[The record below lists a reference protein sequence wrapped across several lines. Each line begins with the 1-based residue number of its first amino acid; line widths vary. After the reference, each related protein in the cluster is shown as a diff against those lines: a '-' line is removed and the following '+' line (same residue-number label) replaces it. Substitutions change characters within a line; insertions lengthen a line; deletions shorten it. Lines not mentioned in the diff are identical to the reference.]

1 MDVADPQDPAV
12 ISISFIFVNFTYV
25 YFVYFFIIIIIIT
38 SLLSTKSLIISLGVK
53 KKSRDARV
61 TQF

>member
-1 MDVADPQDPAV
+1 MDVADPQDPAL

-25 YFVYFFIIIIIIT
+25 YFVYFFFIIIIIIT

-53 KKSRDARV
+53 KKKNKGR
-61 TQF
+61 

>member
-25 YFVYFFIIIIIIT
+25 YFVYFFFIIIIIIT

-53 KKSRDARV
+53 KKKKQG
-61 TQF
+61 TLG

>member
-25 YFVYFFIIIIIIT
+25 YFVIFLIIIIIIT

-53 KKSRDARV
+53 KNQGTLR
-61 TQF
+61 

>member
-12 ISISFIFVNFTYV
+12 IQFRSFLLILLMFIL
-25 YFVYFFIIIIIIT
+25 FIIIIIIT

>member
-25 YFVYFFIIIIIIT
+25 YFVYFFFIIIIIIT

-53 KKSRDARV
+53 KKIKGR
-61 TQF
+61 

>member
-25 YFVYFFIIIIIIT
+25 YFVYFFYYHYHYNFSSFHKIINN
-38 SLLSTKSLIISLGVK
+38 LFRRK